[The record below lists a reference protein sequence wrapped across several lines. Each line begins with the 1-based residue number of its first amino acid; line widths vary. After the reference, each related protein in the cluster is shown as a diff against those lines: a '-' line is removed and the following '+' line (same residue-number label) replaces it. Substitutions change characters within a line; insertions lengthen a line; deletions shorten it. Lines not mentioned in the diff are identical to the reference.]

1 MSSIKEYFSEAAQG
15 IKSLVQGMMVT
26 GKELVTPKIT
36 EQYPENRATLQ
47 IADRFR
53 AELTLIY
60 DSEGRHKCIG
70 CGICQMNCPN
80 GTIQLTTKM
89 VELPDG
95 KKKRKLD
102 KYMYDLGSCT
112 FCMLCVTTC
121 PQDALEF
128 SNDFEQATFT
138 RGSLMKQLNYR
149 PEPKDDPSVAAPA
162 KPTADAERIA
172 RIKAEALA
180 KAAKIKAEREAAA
193 KAAAGGEPTEKK
205 EASPTVKQE
214 KAEVKPEVKAE
225 SKPEAKAETIKVK
238 AEEKIETN
246 PENKPHVKV
255 DIKEESGEPKV
266 EAKPEET
273 KIENKPKVSETG
285 EKSTDEPQA

>member
-1 MSSIKEYFSEAAQG
+1 MSSIKEYFSEVG
-15 IKSLVQGMMVT
+15 KGLKSLVDGMAVT

-36 EQYPENRATLQ
+36 EQYPENRGSLK

-53 AELTLIY
+53 AELTLKY
-60 DSEGRHKCIG
+60 DAQGHHKCIA

-80 GTIQLTTKM
+80 GTIELTTKM

-138 RGSLMKQLNYR
+138 RDALIKQLNYR
-149 PEPKDDPSVAAPA
+149 PEPADDAPA
-162 KPTADAERIA
+162 PAPKPAMDPEKLAK
-172 RIKAEALA
+172 IKAEALA
-180 KAAKIKAEREAAA
+180 KAAKIKAEKEAAA
-193 KAAAGGEPTEKK
+193 KAAAEGGVAAP
-205 EASPTVKQE
+205 
-214 KAEVKPEVKAE
+214 
-225 SKPEAKAETIKVK
+225 KPEAPTGNTEAPKED
-238 AEEKIETN
+238 
-246 PENKPHVKV
+246 NK
-255 DIKEESGEPKV
+255 D
-266 EAKPEET
+266 
-273 KIENKPKVSETG
+273 NK
-285 EKSTDEPQA
+285 

>member
-1 MSSIKEYFSEAAQG
+1 MGSIKEYFTEAAKG
-15 IKSLVQGMMVT
+15 LKSLVDGMVVT

-60 DSEGRHKCIG
+60 DNEGRHKCIG

-89 VELPDG
+89 VDLPDG

-138 RGSLMKQLNYR
+138 RDSLMKQLNYR
-149 PEPKDDPSVAAPA
+149 PEPKDEPAAAPKPAMDPEKLA
-162 KPTADAERIA
+162 K
-172 RIKAEALA
+172 IKAEALA

-193 KAAAGGEPTEKK
+193 AAAGAQNTEAKTTTE
-205 EASPTVKQE
+205 EAQSVADIP
-214 KAEVKPEVKAE
+214 KPET
-225 SKPEAKAETIKVK
+225 KPNVEETAKAEAVAKDEAPKT
-238 AEEKIETN
+238 EEQSN
-246 PENKPHVKV
+246 
-255 DIKEESGEPKV
+255 
-266 EAKPEET
+266 
-273 KIENKPKVSETG
+273 
-285 EKSTDEPQA
+285 